1 MPATPYQYK
10 HGIYNEMNVSA
21 AGGDLSLAF
30 RETLDNMQHYIYS

>member
-21 AGGDLSLAF
+21 AGDLSLAF